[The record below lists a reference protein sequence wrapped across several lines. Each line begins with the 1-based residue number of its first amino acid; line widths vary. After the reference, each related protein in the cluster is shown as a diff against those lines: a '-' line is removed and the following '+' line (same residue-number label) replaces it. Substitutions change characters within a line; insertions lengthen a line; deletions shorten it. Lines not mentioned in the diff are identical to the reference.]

1 MATAAGVMLAFEPM
15 LGLGLLAIWILV
27 ALVFRYSSL
36 AALVAALASPMLYMA
51 GTNGWWTVQG
61 PILLAIIAM
70 SLLLIWR
77 HRSNIS
83 NLFAGKEGKL
93 GSKKK

>member
-1 MATAAGVMLAFEPM
+1 
-15 LGLGLLAIWILV
+15 
-27 ALVFRYSSL
+27 
-36 AALVAALASPMLYMA
+36 MLYMA